1 MKTSKLWLYIT
12 MLALGALGLTGC
24 GRNEKFTVKSD
35 IQNVEQR
42 DYATILL
49 VAKGDGKKDLEFSLG
64 IAEEKKVGEKSQT
77 EKVVTFQANDLEELY
92 EKYWSVK
99 GKSLS
104 LVHLKAILI
113 EKKEGQGMDYAWQ
126 LLEDFDESQEIA
138 KTCPLLQITDK
149 KAFLEYVKKAKEPV
163 GIYLHNLIQMNDDQ
177 GRNIPWVKDYLKVM
191 REGMNLKIYFLEK
204 EKGGWSLK
212 CKDEIAF

>member
-1 MKTSKLWLYIT
+1 M
-12 MLALGALGLTGC
+12 
-24 GRNEKFTVKSD
+24 
-35 IQNVEQR
+35 
-42 DYATILL
+42 
-49 VAKGDGKKDLEFSLG
+49 
-64 IAEEKKVGEKSQT
+64 
-77 EKVVTFQANDLEELY
+77 VTFQANDLEELY